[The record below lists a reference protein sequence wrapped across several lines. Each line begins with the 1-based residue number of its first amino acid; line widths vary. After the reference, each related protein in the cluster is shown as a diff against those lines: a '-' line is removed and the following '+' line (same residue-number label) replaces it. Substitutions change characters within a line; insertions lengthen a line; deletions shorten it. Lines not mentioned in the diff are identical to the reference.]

1 MYVFFI
7 TRFNTY
13 VYTIIYFVNTCLDYG
28 NTLVPKK
35 VNIENGELFT
45 KQYDVLD
52 ELGKG
57 RYGVVRKVK
66 ERETNKYY
74 AAKFVRCIKSKDKEK
89 AQEEVDIM
97 NCLRHPK
104 LLQLDAAYDHPREV
118 VMVTE

>member
-1 MYVFFI
+1 MYVI
-7 TRFNTY
+7 TE
-13 VYTIIYFVNTCLDYG
+13 YG
-28 NTLVPKK
+28 NTLEPNK
-35 VNIENGELFT
+35 VNIEQSELFT
-45 KQYDVLD
+45 EQYEVLD

-57 RYGVVRKVK
+57 RYGVVHKVK
-66 ERETNKYY
+66 ERETGQYF

-104 LLQLDAAYDHPREV
+104 LLQLVAAFEFPREV

>member
-1 MYVFFI
+1 MCI
-7 TRFNTY
+7 C
-13 VYTIIYFVNTCLDYG
+13 VNGLLSTVLDYG

-45 KQYDVLD
+45 KQYEVLD

-66 ERETNKYY
+66 EYETGKYY

-104 LLQLDAAYDHPREV
+104 LLQLDAAYENPREV

>member
-1 MYVFFI
+1 MWSTSDELICVL
-7 TRFNTY
+7 T
-13 VYTIIYFVNTCLDYG
+13 DYG
-28 NTLVPKK
+28 NTLGPKK

-45 KQYDVLD
+45 KRYEVLD

-57 RYGVVRKVK
+57 RYGVVHKVK
-66 ERETNKYY
+66 ERESCKYY

-104 LLQLDAAYDHPREV
+104 LLQLDAAFDNPRDV

>member
-1 MYVFFI
+1 MYETSFA
-7 TRFNTY
+7 
-13 VYTIIYFVNTCLDYG
+13 CLDYG
-28 NTLVPKK
+28 NTIEPKK
-35 VNIENGELFT
+35 VNIESGDLFT
-45 KQYDVLD
+45 SQYELLD

-57 RYGVVRKVK
+57 RYGVVFKVK
-66 ERETNKYY
+66 ERESNKYY

-104 LLQLDAAYDHPREV
+104 LLQLDAAFENPREV

>member
-1 MYVFFI
+1 MYVSRI
-7 TRFNTY
+7 
-13 VYTIIYFVNTCLDYG
+13 DYG
-28 NTLVPKK
+28 NTVLPKK

-45 KQYDVLD
+45 KQYEVLD

-66 ERETNKYY
+66 ERETSKYY

-104 LLQLDAAYDHPREV
+104 LLQLDAAYENPREV